1 VPGVWA
7 VELAGLPFAN
17 VQLYP
22 VEVGIVPPQLKIVAV
37 GVAVASAHISAKAFM
52 LICGFVLAVTIFA
65 GVENEPHLLVSVST
79 ILYIPSLLNLIT
91 GAGITDESFPVVN
104 K

>member
-1 VPGVWA
+1 MPGVWV

-22 VEVGIVPPQLKIVAV
+22 VAGGMVPPQLKILAV
-37 GVAVASAHISAKAFM
+37 GEAVPPAQISANGVI
-52 LICGFVLAVTIFA
+52 LICGFVLAVIIFA
-65 GVENEPHLLVSVST
+65 TVGNEPHLLVSVST
-79 ILYIPSLLNLIT
+79 ILYTPSLLNLIT

>member
-1 VPGVWA
+1 MPGVCNE
-7 VELAGLPFAN
+7 ELVGLPFAN

-22 VEVGIVPPQLKIVAV
+22 VAGGMVPPQLKILAV
-37 GVAVASAHISAKAFM
+37 GEAVPPAQISANGVI

-65 GVENEPHLLVSVST
+65 GVGNEPHLLVSVST
-79 ILYIPSLLNLIT
+79 ILYTPSLLNLIT